1 MSFGDYEPFRVD
13 AAGVDIVGMKGG
25 DGPLLLLLHGH
36 PQAHEIWHSCADE
49 LARHFTVIATD
60 LRGYGASAKPESDAR
75 HTPYSK
81 RAMAADQVAVMRH
94 FGFERFLVCAH
105 DRGARGA
112 HRMAMDFPDA
122 VDRLMLLDIAPTLA
136 MYEATDRAF
145 ATAYFHWFFLIQ
157 PAPLPEE
164 LIGGNTNAYIDRV
177 MGNRHAGLAPFA
189 PHALQAYRDALASPG
204 AVHGMCEDYRASAGI
219 DLEHDRADIE
229 RGRKIACPLRV
240 LWGEEG
246 VIARCF
252 DALAEWRKVPRDV
265 SGRRCRADI
274 TSQRKGRIYCST
286 RSSPFSR
293 TTRCKG
299 SSAQ

>member
-25 DGPLLLLLHGH
+25 DGPPLLLMHGH
-36 PQAHEIWHSCADE
+36 PQTHEIWHKCAGE
-49 LARHFTVIATD
+49 LAKHFTVIATD
-60 LRGYGASAKPESDAR
+60 LRGYGASGKPASDAH

-105 DRGARGA
+105 DRGARVA
-112 HRMAMDFPDA
+112 HRMAMDFPNA

-136 MYEATDRAF
+136 MYEATDREF

-157 PAPLPEE
+157 PTPLPEL
-164 LIGGNTNAYIDRV
+164 LIGGNPAAYIDRV

-204 AVHGMCEDYRASAGI
+204 AIFAMCEDYRASASI
-219 DLEHDRADIE
+219 DLEHDRADLE
-229 RGRKIACPLRV
+229 RGLKVASPLRV
-240 LWGEEG
+240 LWGREG
-246 VIARCF
+246 VIERCF
-252 DALAEWRKVPRDV
+252 DALEQWRRVARDV
-265 SGRRCRADI
+265 SGRALPCGHYIPEEQPEMLLAEMLAFFAADA
-274 TSQRKGRIYCST
+274 
-286 RSSPFSR
+286 P
-293 TTRCKG
+293 
-299 SSAQ
+299 